1 MSDKIN
7 REKFAYK
14 PLISIL
20 IPTYNVD
27 KKWLQKC
34 IESIENQWYDN
45 WEVCIA
51 DDASTKKETIEYLK
65 SLQNNSKYHSI
76 FRKNHGHISEA
87 TKDKIDENDNRFDAH
102 FKPDWSPSLILNQ
115 NYISHLG
122 VYRTDISRN
131 IGGFRKGFEGCQDH
145 DFVLRFVE
153 CIKDN
158 QIKHI
163 PKILYHWRAISTST
177 AANGNQKEYAFNN
190 GDNTIQHGGVI
201 LGTGGVAGHTFI
213 NSTSNDPGYFSR
225 LYTDFNYTAV
235 TAACLMV
242 SKNDFN
248 KVNGFDEKL
257 EVAFNDVDLCIR
269 VYQLGRYNVWAH
281 NAELYHYESKSRG
294 LEDTPEKIKR
304 FNSPIWTNAK
314 DIKWYQA
321 KKQKDG
327 TWTVHMDIKN
337 HSNHLGKYTTHV
349 YMTANDGRET
359 ARNLGQTEIV
369 GQPLELTGK
378 IINVNSKAGSYDVVV
393 NASAPSG
400 VKSVRVLIWTNAKD
414 IKWYQAKKQ
423 KDGTWTVHMDI
434 RNHNYSKGS
443 YTTHVYM
450 TSNDGHETA
459 ISLNK
464 KVEFDLP
471 VDGFVTQ
478 IKDID
483 KNTGTYTVIID
494 VSKNI
499 NVSKVSVPTWNTLNK
514 NVVWYNAEKVG
525 VSIYKA
531 TISVKNHNNLSGTY
545 VSHVYVTD
553 NSNNTISKVAGN
565 VVLDNDY
572 ESKYG
577 KKLVFLDPGHGGYDS
592 GAVSS
597 SGTKEKD
604 ITLSVSNLVKNK
616 LSTAGYQVIMSRY
629 DDRYIDFVTE
639 RSRMSNVANAD
650 IFVSIHV
657 NSGGGGVAQGVEVYW
672 YEYDSAYPPQIN
684 QAYHNDPIRLRNSER
699 LANSIQSNIIKQ
711 TSAINRGIRRQTY
724 AVVREAKA
732 PAVLV
737 ETGYIDNRSEE
748 LRLKSAKYQEKLA
761 QGIVDGIK
769 QYFNN

>member
-1 MSDKIN
+1 
-7 REKFAYK
+7 
-14 PLISIL
+14 
-20 IPTYNVD
+20 
-27 KKWLQKC
+27 
-34 IESIENQWYDN
+34 
-45 WEVCIA
+45 
-51 DDASTKKETIEYLK
+51 
-65 SLQNNSKYHSI
+65 
-76 FRKNHGHISEA
+76 
-87 TKDKIDENDNRFDAH
+87 
-102 FKPDWSPSLILNQ
+102 
-115 NYISHLG
+115 
-122 VYRTDISRN
+122 
-131 IGGFRKGFEGCQDH
+131 
-145 DFVLRFVE
+145 
-153 CIKDN
+153 
-158 QIKHI
+158 
-163 PKILYHWRAISTST
+163 
-177 AANGNQKEYAFNN
+177 
-190 GDNTIQHGGVI
+190 
-201 LGTGGVAGHTFI
+201 
-213 NSTSNDPGYFSR
+213 
-225 LYTDFNYTAV
+225 
-235 TAACLMV
+235 
-242 SKNDFN
+242 
-248 KVNGFDEKL
+248 
-257 EVAFNDVDLCIR
+257 
-269 VYQLGRYNVWAH
+269 
-281 NAELYHYESKSRG
+281 
-294 LEDTPEKIKR
+294 
-304 FNSPIWTNAK
+304 
-314 DIKWYQA
+314 
-321 KKQKDG
+321 
-327 TWTVHMDIKN
+327 MDIKN
-337 HSNHLGKYTTHV
+337 HSNHIGKYTTHV
-349 YMTANDGRET
+349 YMTTNDGRET

-400 VKSVRVLIWTNAKD
+400 VKSVRVPIWTNAKD

-434 RNHNYSKGS
+434 RNHNYSKDS

-471 VDGFVTQ
+471 VDGFVAQ

-525 VSIYKA
+525 VSTYKA
-531 TISVKNHNNLSGTY
+531 NISIKNHNNLSGTY

-553 NSNNTISKVAGN
+553 KSNNTVSKAAGN

-577 KKLVFLDPGHGGYDS
+577 KKLIFLDPGHGGYDS

-616 LSTAGYQVIMSRY
+616 LSAAGYQVIMSRY

-639 RSRMSNVANAD
+639 RSRMSNLANAD

-657 NSGGGGVAQGVEVYW
+657 NSGGGGVVQGVEVYW
-672 YEYDSAYPPQIN
+672 YEYDSAFPPQIN

-711 TSAINRGIRRQTY
+711 TSAINRGVRRQTY
-724 AVVREAKA
+724 TVVREAKA

-748 LRLKSAKYQEKLA
+748 LRLKSARYQEKLA

-769 QYFNN
+769 

>member
-1 MSDKIN
+1 MGKVQLEEFQSNVSAKVQNIDTVNGTYDIVIQANSGAGIHHITVPIWSKADKSDLKNYEAVNENSQWVVHFNKQNHQNHIGIYHN
-7 REKFAYK
+7 VVEAYFNDHTGK
-14 PLISIL
+14 RISMENVEIKGEPLTL
-20 IPTYNVD
+20 
-27 KKWLQKC
+27 
-34 IESIENQWYDN
+34 E
-45 WEVCIA
+45 
-51 DDASTKKETIEYLK
+51 
-65 SLQNNSKYHSI
+65 
-76 FRKNHGHISEA
+76 G
-87 TKDKIDENDNRFDAH
+87 
-102 FKPDWSPSLILNQ
+102 
-115 NYISHLG
+115 
-122 VYRTDISRN
+122 N
-131 IGGFRKGFEGCQDH
+131 I
-145 DFVLRFVE
+145 V
-153 CIKDN
+153 N
-158 QIKHI
+158 
-163 PKILYHWRAISTST
+163 
-177 AANGNQKEYAFNN
+177 
-190 GDNTIQHGGVI
+190 
-201 LGTGGVAGHTFI
+201 I
-213 NSTSNDPGYFSR
+213 NS
-225 LYTDFNYTAV
+225 
-235 TAACLMV
+235 
-242 SKNDFN
+242 
-248 KVNGFDEKL
+248 VNGSY
-257 EVAFNDVDLCIR
+257 DVVIKADAPEGVKSVR
-269 VYQLGRYNVWAH
+269 V
-281 NAELYHYESKSRG
+281 
-294 LEDTPEKIKR
+294 
-304 FNSPIWTNAK
+304 PIWTNAK

-321 KKQKDG
+321 KQQADG

-400 VKSVRVLIWTNAKD
+400 VKSVRVPIWTNAKD

-545 VSHVYVTD
+545 VSHVYVMD

-657 NSGGGGVAQGVEVYW
+657 NSGGGGVSQGVEVYW

>member
-1 MSDKIN
+1 M
-7 REKFAYK
+7 
-14 PLISIL
+14 
-20 IPTYNVD
+20 
-27 KKWLQKC
+27 
-34 IESIENQWYDN
+34 
-45 WEVCIA
+45 
-51 DDASTKKETIEYLK
+51 
-65 SLQNNSKYHSI
+65 
-76 FRKNHGHISEA
+76 
-87 TKDKIDENDNRFDAH
+87 
-102 FKPDWSPSLILNQ
+102 
-115 NYISHLG
+115 
-122 VYRTDISRN
+122 
-131 IGGFRKGFEGCQDH
+131 
-145 DFVLRFVE
+145 
-153 CIKDN
+153 
-158 QIKHI
+158 
-163 PKILYHWRAISTST
+163 
-177 AANGNQKEYAFNN
+177 
-190 GDNTIQHGGVI
+190 
-201 LGTGGVAGHTFI
+201 
-213 NSTSNDPGYFSR
+213 
-225 LYTDFNYTAV
+225 
-235 TAACLMV
+235 
-242 SKNDFN
+242 
-248 KVNGFDEKL
+248 
-257 EVAFNDVDLCIR
+257 
-269 VYQLGRYNVWAH
+269 
-281 NAELYHYESKSRG
+281 
-294 LEDTPEKIKR
+294 
-304 FNSPIWTNAK
+304 PIWTNAK

-359 ARNLGQTEIV
+359 ARNLGQTELK
-369 GQPLELTGK
+369 GRPLELTGK

-400 VKSVRVLIWTNAKD
+400 VKSVRVPIWTNAKD